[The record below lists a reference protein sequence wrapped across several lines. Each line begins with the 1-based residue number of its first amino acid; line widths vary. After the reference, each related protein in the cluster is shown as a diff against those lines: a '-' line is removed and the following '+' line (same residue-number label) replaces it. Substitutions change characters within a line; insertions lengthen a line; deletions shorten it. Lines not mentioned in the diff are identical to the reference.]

1 MAASL
6 TEQLLTYYRV
16 LSHWN
21 RKMNLTS
28 LAEPAEAVDRM
39 LLEPVAAAPHLPH
52 GIDLIDLGSG
62 GGSPAIPLA
71 LALSAR
77 RLVMVESRLR
87 KAAFLREV
95 LRELGL
101 SGTVE
106 AARFEEV
113 ATRPAFGGSFGV
125 VSIRAVRLEET
136 TVGAIS
142 ALLEPKGHA
151 ALFGSTPVSGPIE
164 HVPSSLIRRATIPLI
179 PASRSFLTILR
190 KA

>member
-113 ATRPAFGGSFGV
+113 ATRSAFGGAFGV
-125 VSIRAVRLEET
+125 V
-136 TVGAIS
+136 
-142 ALLEPKGHA
+142 
-151 ALFGSTPVSGPIE
+151 
-164 HVPSSLIRRATIPLI
+164 
-179 PASRSFLTILR
+179 
-190 KA
+190 